1 MTIHT
6 RLLTYADIER
16 QLLSRT
22 RHTDVDES
30 DSVEEIGI
38 CPIVE
43 LLELCEWIKKGKIK
57 ASLISFREGMQAFQ
71 DNLVRT
77 GKVIVID
84 LDQNCLAHS
93 LFEWDDDYTVT
104 GLWAPAVADRQIT
117 LTHSVRRLLL
127 RPSDQTWWNGDI
139 YAEAEDIYGNI
150 EPLY

>member
-1 MTIHT
+1 MTMRT
-6 RLLTYADIER
+6 RLFTRADVER
-16 QLLSRT
+16 QLLSRA
-22 RHTDVDES
+22 RLADTDELGY
-30 DSVEEIGI
+30 VEEIGI

-43 LLELCEWIKKGKIK
+43 LLELCELVKKGRIK

-71 DNLVRT
+71 DSLVRR
-77 GKVIVID
+77 GEVIIVD

-127 RPSDQTWWNGDI
+127 RPSEQTWWDGDI